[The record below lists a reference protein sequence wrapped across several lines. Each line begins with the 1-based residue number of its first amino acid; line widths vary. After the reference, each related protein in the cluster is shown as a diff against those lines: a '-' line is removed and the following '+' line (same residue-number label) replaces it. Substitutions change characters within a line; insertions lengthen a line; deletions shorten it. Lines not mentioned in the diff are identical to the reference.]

1 MVYWYSGMTTY
12 LEVFFLKSLKQL
24 MIILLAYMLGAI
36 IQSVFNLP
44 IPGTVLGLIF
54 LFIGLYTK
62 IIKIEMIEDICNTLI
77 SHMAFL
83 FLPAGVGLMTSFGL
97 LKGKVI
103 SFLIIIFVSTIV
115 VWLVTAYVVKL
126 LRKVCA
132 KDERHN

>member
-1 MVYWYSGMTTY
+1 
-12 LEVFFLKSLKQL
+12 
-24 MIILLAYMLGAI
+24 
-36 IQSVFNLP
+36 
-44 IPGTVLGLIF
+44 
-54 LFIGLYTK
+54 
-62 IIKIEMIEDICNTLI
+62 
-77 SHMAFL
+77 
-83 FLPAGVGLMTSFGL
+83 MTSFGL

>member
-1 MVYWYSGMTTY
+1 M
-12 LEVFFLKSLKQL
+12 KSLKQL